1 MTVELRAEGVPVRAG
16 VVIAKGASVGPT
28 PPGLAAMLDELIAT
42 RAAQEFPPSALKDA
56 VRDMLRSPT
65 FKPTGRNKPAGE
77 YLAQAAREGRFP
89 RINNL
94 VDINNY
100 LSLKSG
106 LPISML
112 DVAAVGVHAELRLG
126 RAGERYVF
134 NTAGQEIELEGLL
147 CVCGGPERA
156 PLGNAIKDSMTG
168 KLKPDTAGIVAVVY
182 APRDAVDAPAIRS
195 LLDEFAALLREHA
208 GATDVETQVLG

>member
-1 MTVELRAEGVPVRAG
+1 MRIDVAARLPVRAG
-16 VVIAKGASVGPT
+16 VVIAKGVSVGPT
-28 PPGLAAMLDELIAT
+28 PARLAAMLDELIAT
-42 RAAQEFPPSALKDA
+42 RATQEFPPPSLKDV

-65 FKPTGRNKPAGE
+65 FKPTGRNKPASE

-112 DVAAVGVHAELRLG
+112 DLSVVGGHAELRLG

-134 NTAGQEIELEGLL
+134 NTSGQEIELDGLL
-147 CVCGGPERA
+147 CVCGGPGRA
-156 PLGNAIKDSMTG
+156 PLGNAIKDSMAG
-168 KLKPDTAGIVAVVY
+168 KLKPDTAGVVAVVY
-182 APRDAVDAPAIRS
+182 GPPDAVDASAMRS
-195 LLDEFAALLREHA
+195 LLDEFGVLLREHA
-208 GATDVETQVLG
+208 GATDVETQLLG